1 VLISTQDGEL
11 VVIFKNNGREY
22 EEKPRIHD

>member
-1 VLISTQDGEL
+1 VLINIEDGEL
-11 VVIFKNNGREY
+11 FVIFKNNGREY